1 MEEMKL
7 NNITEKQS
15 KSVFLGKISL
25 IAGLSNI
32 LLLFLSV
39 SSQSYGRIIGGIMFF
54 SFCASLSIGIVAGI
68 AAFISKRAWVG
79 LAINLLMLI
88 FLGAGLWVYF
98 SLCCAPLP
106 QI

>member
-15 KSVFLGKISL
+15 KSILGKISL

-32 LLLFLSV
+32 LLLFSSV
-39 SSQSYGRIIGGIMFF
+39 SSQSYGRVIGGIIFF
-54 SFCASLSIGIVAGI
+54 AFCASLSIGIAAGI
-68 AAFISKRAWVG
+68 AAFVSKRAWVG

-88 FLGAGLWVYF
+88 FLGVGLLVYF

>member
-1 MEEMKL
+1 L
-7 NNITEKQS
+7 NNLTEKQS
-15 KSVFLGKISL
+15 KSILGKISL

-88 FLGAGLWVYF
+88 FLGAGLLVYF
-98 SLCCAPLP
+98 SFCCAPLP